1 VKGSLEQLKEANY
14 INLSLSHLSKCIMDL
29 SDGHKFVS
37 FRGSKLTHFL
47 KDTLSGNSNTVLI
60 CTGSHQ
66 RVNKVHTKMTLEF
79 GLRAQKV
86 KTKPVSIE
94 EMSKSKMLKEIKLLK
109 QENLELRMV
118 IEEFKNGGDL
128 RLLQTVLTPEEED
141 KLQTEEEEEQ
151 EQTGEDTQPET
162 SIIEEDSEWDTSFFT
177 PSKKTEQISFLI
189 PEKLQEE
196 YDSLKKQ
203 NEKLREK
210 MDELTGKQLLDY
222 YRTTSKQD

>member
-1 VKGSLEQLKEANY
+1 
-14 INLSLSHLSKCIMDL
+14 MDL
-29 SDGHKFVS
+29 SEGHKFVS

-86 KTKPVSIE
+86 KTKPVSTE

-128 RLLQTVLTPEEED
+128 HILQSVLTPEEEE
-141 KLQTEEEEEQ
+141 KLQAEEEEQ
-151 EQTGEDTQPET
+151 EQPEEDTQPET
-162 SIIEEDSEWDTSFFT
+162 SVIEEDSEWDTSFFT
-177 PSKKTEQISFLI
+177 PTKKTEQISSII

-196 YDSLKKQ
+196 LDDLRKQ
-203 NEKLREK
+203 NESLREK
-210 MDELTGKQLLDY
+210 VDELMGNKMFNY
-222 YRTTSKQD
+222 FRATSRKDRGV